1 MSGTSRTF
9 FKLLEYHARPVQF
22 EIVWLMSNPP
32 IVVRRSKV
40 HGLGVFATRAIRKGE
55 VIEEYVGERI
65 SHAEANWRY
74 RHRDINDSHTFL
86 FTVSSRTVIDA
97 RRKGNDTRYINHRCD
112 PNCEA
117 QIRRGRVFIVAI
129 RNIWPGDEL
138 GFEYNIGRE
147 DDDPPNVDDI
157 YACRC
162 GARRCRGTIL
172 WPPKRPRAAG
182 DARTA

>member
-1 MSGTSRTF
+1 MPTASRAA
-9 FKLLEYHARPVQF
+9 ESV
-22 EIVWLMSNPP
+22 
-32 IVVRRSKV
+32 IVVRRSRV
-40 HGLGVFATRAIRKGE
+40 HGRGVFATRDIRKGE
-55 VIEEYVGERI
+55 VIGEYVGERI

-74 RHRDINDSHTFL
+74 RNRDPDDNHTFL

-97 RRKGNDTRYINHRCD
+97 TREGNATRFINHRCD
-112 PNCEA
+112 PNCEP

-129 RNIWPGDEL
+129 RAIRAGDEL

-147 DDDPPNVDDI
+147 DDDPPNVDEI

-172 WPPKRPRAAG
+172 WPPKRPRTAG
-182 DARTA
+182 DARRA

>member
-1 MSGTSRTF
+1 MPTPSR
-9 FKLLEYHARPVQF
+9 ARKAAAAAV
-22 EIVWLMSNPP
+22 ESP

-40 HGLGVFATRAIRKGE
+40 HGLGVFAARVIRKGE
-55 VIEEYVGERI
+55 VIDEYTGERI
-65 SHAEANWRY
+65 SHAAANRRY
-74 RHRDINDSHTFL
+74 RHRDVNDNHTFL

-97 RRKGNDTRYINHRCD
+97 TRRGNDTRFINHRCD
-112 PNCEA
+112 PNCEPR
-117 QIRRGRVFIVAI
+117 IRRGRVFIVAI
-129 RNIWPGDEL
+129 RTIRAGEEL

-172 WPPKRPRAAG
+172 WPPRRPRVAG
-182 DARTA
+182 EARSA

>member
-1 MSGTSRTF
+1 
-9 FKLLEYHARPVQF
+9 LPIPDPV
-22 EIVWLMSNPP
+22 EPA

-55 VIEEYVGERI
+55 VIAEYTGERI

-74 RHRDINDSHTFL
+74 RDRDFSDNHTFL

-97 RRKGNDTRYINHRCD
+97 RHVGNDTRYINHRCD

-129 RNIWPGDEL
+129 RAIRPGDEL

-172 WPPKRPRAAG
+172 WPPKRPRAAQ
-182 DARTA
+182 DARRA

>member
-1 MSGTSRTF
+1 MSTPFLAPCTDT
-9 FKLLEYHARPVQF
+9 LLE
-22 EIVWLMSNPP
+22 PP
-32 IVVRRSKV
+32 FVVRRSKV
-40 HGLGVFATRAIRKGE
+40 HGLGVFATRALRKGD
-55 VIEEYVGERI
+55 VIAEYTGERI

-74 RHRDINDSHTFL
+74 RDRDFNDSHTFL

-97 RRKGNDTRYINHRCD
+97 RRRGNDTRFINHRCD
-112 PNCEA
+112 PNCEP

-129 RNIWPGDEL
+129 RAIRPGDEL

-172 WPPKRPRAAG
+172 WPPKRPRKAG
-182 DARTA
+182 EPRPA

>member
-1 MSGTSRTF
+1 MPQSSR
-9 FKLLEYHARPVQF
+9 LLPSAAAAEPAI
-22 EIVWLMSNPP
+22 E
-32 IVVRRSKV
+32 VRRSKV
-40 HGLGVFATRAIRKGE
+40 HGFGVFATRAIRKGE

-65 SHAEANWRY
+65 SHGEANWRY
-74 RHRDINDSHTFL
+74 RHRDFNDNHTFL

-97 RRKGNDTRYINHRCD
+97 RDKGNDTRFINHRCD
-112 PNCEA
+112 PNCEP

-129 RNIWPGDEL
+129 RAIRPGEEL

-172 WPPKRPRAAG
+172 WPPRKPKAARPTRAA
-182 DARTA
+182 

>member
-1 MSGTSRTF
+1 MPTPSR
-9 FKLLEYHARPVQF
+9 ARKTEAAAQPAF
-22 EIVWLMSNPP
+22 I
-32 IVVRRSKV
+32 VRRSKV
-40 HGLGVFATRAIRKGE
+40 HGRGVFATRTILKGE
-55 VIEEYVGERI
+55 VIDEFVGERI

-74 RHRDINDSHTFL
+74 RHRDINDNHTFL

-97 RRKGNDTRYINHRCD
+97 RRGGNDTRYINHRCD
-112 PNCEA
+112 PNCEP

-129 RNIWPGDEL
+129 RTIREGEEL

-147 DDDPPNVDDI
+147 DDDPPNVDEI

-172 WPPKRPRAAG
+172 WPPRQPKTSGESRRA
-182 DARTA
+182 

>member
-1 MSGTSRTF
+1 MPTPTLSPAF
-9 FKLLEYHARPVQF
+9 A
-22 EIVWLMSNPP
+22 
-32 IVVRRSKV
+32 VRRSKV
-40 HGLGVFATRAIRKGE
+40 HGRGVFATRAIRKGE
-55 VIEEYVGERI
+55 VLAEFTGERI

-74 RHRDINDSHTFL
+74 RHRDFNDSHTFL

-97 RRKGNDTRYINHRCD
+97 RHGGNDTRFINHRCD
-112 PNCEA
+112 PNCEP
-117 QIRRGRVFIVAI
+117 QIIRGRVFIVAI
-129 RNIWPGDEL
+129 RAIRPGDEL

-172 WPPKRPRAAG
+172 WPARKPKSARPARAA
-182 DARTA
+182 